1 MEHSHSSHAD
11 WQALYEAAMLEA
23 DVDKLP
29 ELITVARSAIL
40 DRIEE
45 SLTHP
50 VPGEQRAMN
59 YALRMLQRLAQTSN
73 RRSAA

>member
-1 MEHSHSSHAD
+1 
-11 WQALYEAAMLEA
+11 MLETDA
-23 DVDKLP
+23 DKLP
-29 ELITVARSAIL
+29 ELITVARRGVL

-50 VPGEQRAMN
+50 VLGEQRAMN